1 MLVQYEKEKAL
12 CTGKLRIAG
21 SRKMR
26 ARQAIFAT
34 TGGPEVIE
42 WQSVDLSP
50 PGPGEVTLRQT
61 AVGVN
66 FIDTYHRRGIYP
78 VNLPRPC

>member
-1 MLVQYEKEKAL
+1 MKAMQA
-12 CTGKLRIAG
+12 TF
-21 SRKMR
+21 
-26 ARQAIFAT
+26 RQ

-42 WQSVDLSP
+42 WAEIELP
-50 PGPGEVTLRQT
+50 APGPGEVLMSNE

-78 VNLPRPC
+78 VELPSRLGMEAAGRVRPSIKSMREDLDGTV